1 MKDPPSHV
9 SKVTIACCLVTEPTS
24 RLCAHRACAQTS
36 AVRRGSG
43 IMAASARSVQCAVQ
57 RAMAPSLV
65 VILGAT
71 GTGKSKLAIEI
82 GKRLQGEIISADSM
96 QVGRLLTGGNAQG
109 VLDMAAI
116 GLMLG

>member
-1 MKDPPSHV
+1 
-9 SKVTIACCLVTEPTS
+9 
-24 RLCAHRACAQTS
+24 
-36 AVRRGSG
+36 
-43 IMAASARSVQCAVQ
+43 MAASAGSVQSALR

-82 GKRLQGEIISADSM
+82 GRRLQGEIISADSM
-96 QVGRLLTGGNAQG
+96 QVGRLLARRNAQG

-116 GLMLG
+116 MLLVTEK

>member
-1 MKDPPSHV
+1 
-9 SKVTIACCLVTEPTS
+9 
-24 RLCAHRACAQTS
+24 
-36 AVRRGSG
+36 
-43 IMAASARSVQCAVQ
+43 MAASARSVQCALR
-57 RAMAPSLV
+57 RAMVPSFV

-96 QVGRLLTGGNAQG
+96 QVGRVLARGNAQG

-116 GLMLG
+116 MLLVVEMTRVKQNKTSAVRTAECRSEEKLADCPLSVNVEFVFS

>member
-1 MKDPPSHV
+1 MQNPSLDPPSHV

-24 RLCAHRACAQTS
+24 HLQAHCACAGPS
-36 AVRRGSG
+36 AGRRRNG
-43 IMAASARSVQCAVQ
+43 IMAASARGVQCAVR
-57 RAMAPSLV
+57 RAMVPSLV

-96 QVGRLLTGGNAQG
+96 QVG
-109 VLDMAAI
+109 
-116 GLMLG
+116 